1 MPCVNGF
8 MIEEAEN
15 PADVYMYL
23 DGSFVPL
30 LKDADG
36 VVTYEGLVADTSTN
50 IMFTDN
56 TYTTYLPITLDSQT
70 NSAIA
75 HVIQSNGMSML
86 FFDKAGTYNLAYNVE
101 TGVLSITSV
110 GGGNEQGGGT
120 EGNPTVDYL
129 YYLSV
134 SGGSGATQTL
144 TMQVNSSNSKEVCY
158 KRRHCC
164 VGKL

>member
-1 MPCVNGF
+1 
-8 MIEEAEN
+8 
-15 PADVYMYL
+15 
-23 DGSFVPL
+23 
-30 LKDADG
+30 
-36 VVTYEGLVADTSTN
+36 
-50 IMFTDN
+50 
-56 TYTTYLPITLDSQT
+56 
-70 NSAIA
+70 
-75 HVIQSNGMSML
+75 MSML

-110 GGGNEQGGGT
+110 GGDDQGGGT

-158 KRRHCC
+158 KGVELTASCFIGVIEMAKDASSNTTYGAIETNFVKGKVC
-164 VGKL
+164 VFTKS